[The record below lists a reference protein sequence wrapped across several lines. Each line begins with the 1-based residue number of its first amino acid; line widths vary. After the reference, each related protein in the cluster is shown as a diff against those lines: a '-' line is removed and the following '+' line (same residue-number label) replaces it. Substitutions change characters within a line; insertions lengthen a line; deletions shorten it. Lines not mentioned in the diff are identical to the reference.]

1 MTKKRMQE
9 LIDAGLSLEKCK
21 LRDLTKGKS
30 CIWYNNGCDGCR
42 YYPVEMASQ
51 VEEYRSKLKRQDIT
65 QEIMAYFKEQHEKA
79 ISTDCW
85 GRSDCIHFCPL
96 YGFIC
101 DENNP
106 DKTSC
111 VAKGFEIA
119 LENERR
125 KNEII

>member
-1 MTKKRMQE
+1 MTKARMQE
-9 LIDAGLSLEKCK
+9 LIDAGLSLEKCA
-21 LRDLTKGKS
+21 LRNLTKGKS
-30 CIWYNNGCDGCR
+30 CIRYNNGCDGCR
-42 YYPVEMASQ
+42 YYFVEMARQ
-51 VEEYRSKLKRQDIT
+51 TEEYRSKLKRQDIT
-65 QEIMAYFKEQHEKA
+65 QEKMAYFKELHEKA
-79 ISTDCW
+79 INTDCW

-111 VAKGFEIA
+111 LEKGFEIA

-125 KNEII
+125 KK